1 MNTVDVQPITW
12 RSAVQKILDAIL
24 ADELDALASL
34 PVPDSYRGV
43 TVRKSEQDMFAGLES
58 RDKDPR
64 RSLHVDEVPTPE
76 LGPGEALVAVMASAI
91 NYNTVWTSIFEPL
104 STFGFLERYGRTSE
118 LNARHDLP
126 YHVVGSDLAGVVLRT
141 GPGVNAWKPGDEVV
155 AHCLNVEL
163 EHPDGHSDTMLDPEQ
178 RIWGFETNFGG
189 LAELALVKAN
199 QLMPKPK
206 HLSWEEAASPGL
218 VNSTAYRQLVSR
230 NGADMKQGDVV
241 LIWGASGGL
250 GSYAT
255 QFALNGGATPVCV
268 VSSPEKAEICRKMG
282 AELVIDRAAEGYRF
296 WKDEHEQDQREWK
309 RFGAKIREL
318 TGGDDPDI
326 VFEHPGRE
334 TFGAS
339 VYVAKRG
346 GTIVTCASTSGFNHS
361 YDNRYL
367 WMHLKR
373 IVGSHFANYR
383 EAWEANRLIAKG
395 AVHPTLSKV
404 YPLEETGQAAHDV
417 HRNAHQGKVG
427 VLCLAPEEG
436 LGVRDPE
443 FRDRHAEA
451 INRFRGV

>member
-1 MNTVDVQPITW
+1 MQD
-12 RSAVQKILDAIL
+12 ILDVIMEAEGAADPGALLRSL
-24 ADELDALASL
+24 ADV
-34 PVPDSYRGV
+34 PVPAAYRGMV
-43 TVRKSEQDMFAGLES
+43 VREEDTAMFDGLAT

-64 RSLHVDEVPTPE
+64 KALHLQEVPVPE
-76 LGPGEALVAVMASAI
+76 LGPGEALIAVMASAV

-104 STFGFLERYGRTSE
+104 PTFGFLKKYGRLSALTK
-118 LNARHDLP
+118 RHDLP
-126 YHVVGSDLAGVVLRT
+126 YHVVGSDAAGVVLRT
-141 GPGVNAWKPGDEVV
+141 GAGVTKWQAGDQVV

-163 EHPDGHSDTMLDPEQ
+163 EDATGHDDTMMDPQQ

-189 LAELALVKAN
+189 LAELAIVKAN
-199 QLMPKPK
+199 QLMPKPA
-206 HLSWEEAASPGL
+206 HLTWEEAASPGL
-218 VNSTAYRQLVSR
+218 VNSTAYRQLVSHH
-230 NGADMKQGDVV
+230 GANMKQGDVV

-255 QFALNGGATPVCV
+255 QMALNGGAIPVCV
-268 VSSPEKAEICRKMG
+268 VSSPEKAEICRRMG
-282 AELVIDRAAEGYRF
+282 AELVIDRAAEGYKF
-296 WKDEHEQDQREWK
+296 WSDEHTQDPGEWK
-309 RFGAKIREL
+309 RFGARIREL

-339 VYVAKRG
+339 VYVAKKG
-346 GTIVTCASTSGFNHS
+346 GTIVTCASTSGYEHQ

-367 WMHLKR
+367 WMSLKR

-383 EAWEANRLIAKG
+383 EAWEANRLIDLG
-395 AVHPTLSKV
+395 RIHPTLSKTF
-404 YPLEETGQAAHDV
+404 PMEQTGQAAYEV

-436 LGVRDPE
+436 LGVRDQE
-443 FRDRHAEA
+443 KRARHLTA

>member
-1 MNTVDVQPITW
+1 M
-12 RSAVQKILDAIL
+12 RKILDAIL
-24 ADELDALASL
+24 ADELDAIGSL
-34 PVPDSYRGV
+34 PVPDSYRAV
-43 TVRKSEQDMFAGLES
+43 TVHKDETEMFAGQDS
-58 RDKDPR
+58 GDKDPR
-64 RSLHVDEVPTPE
+64 RSLHVDDVPTPE
-76 LGPGEALVAVMASAI
+76 PGPGEALVAVMASAI

-104 STFGFLERYGRTSE
+104 STFGFLERYGRTSP
-118 LNARHDLP
+118 LARRHDLP
-126 YHVVGSDLAGVVLRT
+126 YHVVGSDLAGVVVRT
-141 GPGVNAWKPGDEVV
+141 GPGVQAWQAGDEVV

-163 EHPDGHSDTMLDPEQ
+163 EHPDGHNDTMLDPEQ

-189 LAELALVKAN
+189 LAELALVKSN

-206 HLSWEEAASPGL
+206 HLSWEEAAAPGL

-241 LIWGASGGL
+241 LVWGASGGL

-255 QFALNGGATPVCV
+255 QFALNGGAIPVCV
-268 VSSPEKAEICRKMG
+268 VSSPEKAEICRRMG
-282 AELVIDRAAEGYRF
+282 ASLIIDRAAEGYRF
-296 WKDEHEQDQREWK
+296 WSDEHNQDPKEWK
-309 RFGAKIREL
+309 RLGSRIREL

-339 VYVAKRG
+339 VFVARRG
-346 GTIVTCASTSGFNHS
+346 GTIVTCASTSGFLHQ

-367 WMHLKR
+367 WMNLKR
-373 IVGSHFANYR
+373 IIGSHFANYR

-395 AVHPTLSKV
+395 KIHPTLSRV
-404 YPLEETGQAAHDV
+404 YSLADTGQAAYDV
-417 HRNAHQGKVG
+417 HRNLHQGKVG

-436 LGVRDPE
+436 LGVRDTE
-443 FRDRHAEA
+443 FRDRHLGD